1 MAISLYAGNK
11 LNTGS
16 PFIGYS
22 YPIRLNQQVYNT
34 SATIH
39 GSSPSVLGDV
49 QDIVRDPL

>member
-22 YPIRLNQQVYNT
+22 YPIRFQP
-34 SATIH
+34 AGI
-39 GSSPSVLGDV
+39 
-49 QDIVRDPL
+49 